1 MYLRYLEYLLSLYLF
16 TFHLYNFLYV
26 MELNTWISYCKKKKH
41 KIQARE
47 INKPGLCLKD
57 PPKAP
62 EPDQRIQ
69 NTPADQESDK
79 FE

>member
-1 MYLRYLEYLLSLYLF
+1 MSWSL
-16 TFHLYNFLYV
+16 THGFHIV
-26 MELNTWISYCKKKKH
+26 KKKKH

>member
-1 MYLRYLEYLLSLYLF
+1 MSPFPSFRFCL
-16 TFHLYNFLYV
+16 TQ
-26 MELNTWISYCKKKKH
+26 
-41 KIQARE
+41 IQARE

-62 EPDQRIQ
+62 EPDQPIQ

>member
-1 MYLRYLEYLLSLYLF
+1 MSWSL
-16 TFHLYNFLYV
+16 THGFHIV
-26 MELNTWISYCKKKKH
+26 KKKKH

-62 EPDQRIQ
+62 EPDQPIQ